1 MTYKQEYMRTVHQ
14 PIKQA
19 KRRIA
24 TNTQPQKS
32 RHMRFN
38 EKATIE
44 GFSVQRKIKP
54 IHLTYF
60 NYINTCK
67 YFH

>member
-1 MTYKQEYMRTVHQ
+1 MILCIAINTQTQKTHYMRFD
-14 PIKQA
+14 K
-19 KRRIA
+19 
-24 TNTQPQKS
+24 
-32 RHMRFN
+32 
-38 EKATIE
+38 KATIE

-60 NYINTCK
+60 NYRNTCK